1 MGNFPIYTVHMFS
14 HPLSTEP
21 STQADVLAQALAI
34 MGPLAAWLVRS
45 GVGHGELAQA
55 LKPVFL
61 QAAAAELANSGR
73 SATDSALSVLSGL
86 HRKDVKLLSP
96 VSTSGLAGAHTTA
109 APASK
114 TSSKISP
121 ASTLATRWIASGLPL
136 ELPYSSPQVTDTTT
150 DTAANTAADG
160 PSQTN
165 SPTPSFEALARAVSK
180 DIHPR
185 TLLQELLRLGVA
197 SEAAGMVRLQQAAFV
212 PSPQLAEARE
222 LLGGAVADH
231 LAAGVHNLTA
241 PADQKRYLE
250 QSVFADGLS
259 VASTAKL
266 QALATS
272 LWQPVLQ
279 AMVQAA
285 QPLCD
290 QDAPNPLQPQQAAGD
305 QRIRLGMF
313 CYATPMQAAPVAGA
327 AQPPLPPADHPS
339 PPAILPPIAV

>member
-1 MGNFPIYTVHMFS
+1 M
-14 HPLSTEP
+14 STKPAPTES

-45 GVGHGELAQA
+45 GVGHAELVQA

-61 QAAAAELANSGR
+61 DAARSELAQHGT

-86 HRKDVKLLSP
+86 HRKDVKAL
-96 VSTSGLAGAHTTA
+96 GAA
-109 APASK
+109 APA
-114 TSSKISP
+114 TSDAAATKPTTKVSP
-121 ASTLATRWIASGLPL
+121 ASTLATRWITRGLPL
-136 ELPYSSPQVTDTTT
+136 ALPYTS
-150 DTAANTAADG
+150 TATE
-160 PSQTN
+160 
-165 SPTPSFEALARAVSK
+165 SFEALARSVSS

-185 TLLQELLRLGVA
+185 TLLLELVRLGVA
-197 SEAAGMVRLQQAAFV
+197 TEAAGVVTLNHAAFV
-212 PSPQLAEARE
+212 PNPQLAEARE
-222 LLGGAVADH
+222 LLGGSVADH

-241 PADQKRYLE
+241 PVSQKRYLE

-259 VASTAKL
+259 VASTTKL

-290 QDAPNPLQPQQAAGD
+290 QDAPDASQPNKEAGD

-313 CYATPMQAAPVAGA
+313 CYATPMGAQADTHTNTNTEQAAKTANTPTATGGQA
-327 AQPPLPPADHPS
+327 
-339 PPAILPPIAV
+339 

>member
-1 MGNFPIYTVHMFS
+1 MGNFPIYNPPMT
-14 HPLSTEP
+14 TESAP
-21 STQADVLAQALAI
+21 TEASTQAEVLAQALAI
-34 MGPLAAWLVRS
+34 MEPLAAWLVRS
-45 GVGHGELAQA
+45 GVGHAELAQA

-61 QAAAAELANSGR
+61 DAAAAELGQHGR

-86 HRKDVKLLSP
+86 HRKDVKALGAAAAA
-96 VSTSGLAGAHTTA
+96 STVKATK
-109 APASK
+109 P
-114 TSSKISP
+114 SSKISP
-121 ASTLATRWIASGLPL
+121 ASTLATRWIARGLPL
-136 ELPYSSPQVTDTTT
+136 ALPYASTAAAQASSANTTT
-150 DTAANTAADG
+150 DSAAQNTSSASTE
-160 PSQTN
+160 PPN
-165 SPTPSFEALARAVSK
+165 ESFESLARSVSN

-185 TLLQELLRLGVA
+185 TLLLELLRLGVA
-197 SEAAGMVRLQQAAFV
+197 SEAAGVVTLNHAAFV
-212 PSPQLAEARE
+212 PNPQLAEARE
-222 LLGGAVADH
+222 LLGGSVADH

-241 PADQKRYLE
+241 PAAHKRYLD

-290 QDAPNPLQPQQAAGD
+290 QDAAESSNADSAAPNKAAGD

-313 CYATPMQAAPVAGA
+313 CYAAPMNAQANAHTDTQQAAQTAP
-327 AQPPLPPADHPS
+327 DHT
-339 PPAILPPIAV
+339 ATGG